1 MYLRSANGDD
11 SFAIYN
17 LGYCHGRGKGVRKDV
32 SKVAEFYS
40 RVAGADVP
48 GVTRLMFAMT
58 TERGI
63 CWDQA
68 GRAGCRYG
76 ANFVTTE
83 GISRRI
89 MVCADS
95 SCVLGTRSCIGLIHF
110 RGDIR
115 RVAAISVEA
124 LRLRPTTSSASLAR
138 KKFRAEARSRG
149 IRMRHGAFGSYAD
162 DTAMAMALPY
172 ACGSAFGL
180 VSLCKRQRSY
190 WFLHAYMYE
199 RK

>member
-1 MYLRSANGDD
+1 VPSERVVLMQTCNPGRCIAKGSGVNLNRAKAAEMYLRSANGDD

-76 ANFVTTE
+76 ANFVPTE
-83 GISRRI
+83 GISDALWFVPTAV
-89 MVCADS
+89 VCS
-95 SCVLGTRSCIGLIHF
+95 EQE
-110 RGDIR
+110 
-115 RVAAISVEA
+115 AA
-124 LRLRPTTSSASLAR
+124 
-138 KKFRAEARSRG
+138 
-149 IRMRHGAFGSYAD
+149 
-162 DTAMAMALPY
+162 
-172 ACGSAFGL
+172 L
-180 VSLCKRQRSY
+180 V
-190 WFLHAYMYE
+190 
-199 RK
+199 